1 MSKQPN
7 LLDLP
12 DEILLMIFKQ
22 LKTIDVLYL
31 IANVNQRLNSI
42 AHDYFLTRELDLTAL
57 STIKDR
63 CNERVTDEQVLSH
76 LRQNILSRIHHQIH
90 RLTLEPSSMKDMI
103 AVANYPQLY
112 SLTLRN
118 FQEENLHQYFA
129 GMFVK
134 ILQSF
139 SSRIF
144 SFSSST
150 MKMIGFNSV
159 FANNFDIFISMSKR
173 RKCGPMTRFFRR
185 HLHRF
190 CPNAIN

>member
-1 MSKQPN
+1 M
-7 LLDLP
+7 P
-12 DEILLMIFKQ
+12 DEILLLIFKQ
-22 LKTIDVLYL
+22 LNTIDVLYL
-31 IANVNQRLNSI
+31 IANVNQRLNFI
-42 AHDYFLTRELDLTAL
+42 AHDFLLTRRLDLTGL

-63 CNERVTDEQVLSH
+63 CNEYLTDEHVSLH

-90 RLTLEPSSMKDMI
+90 RLTIEPSSMKDMI

-118 FQEENLHQYFA
+118 FQEENLHQYFT

-139 SSRIF
+139 SRRIF
-144 SFSSST
+144 SFSSSA
-150 MKMIGFNSV
+150 MKMIGFNNV
-159 FANNFDIFISMSKR
+159 FANNFDIFMSMLKR
-173 RKCGPMTRFFRR
+173 SKCGPMTRFFRR

-190 CPNAIN
+190 CPYAIN